1 VKSSISKWF
10 CRHSAQEVCPFN
22 IKFSRA
28 LSETAFEPREI
39 LAGKDARTLA
49 TEVLAMDDE
58 EFRTAF
64 RKSLMKRAKR
74 SGLARNAAVVLAN
87 TDDDTDRVLSI

>member
-1 VKSSISKWF
+1 
-10 CRHSAQEVCPFN
+10 
-22 IKFSRA
+22 
-28 LSETAFEPREI
+28 
-39 LAGKDARTLA
+39 
-49 TEVLAMDDE
+49 MDDE